1 MEKVFYSS
9 LGLDEKIPPSVF
21 ETEGG
26 VVAYKFENGVI
37 SHCELYFGK
46 KLSYVVYMSNWPSE
60 NIVSQHVLKYPECKF
75 EIKNCSSDSGS
86 NVKRY
91 VCLPDGNLEFFIEE
105 ILNQAGDIV
114 RENRYD
120 DKGSFLGA
128 LEYEYNTS
136 GDLALTREIA
146 SNGDIVSENEEEK

>member
-1 MEKVFYSS
+1 MEKIFYSS

-21 ETEGG
+21 ENEGG
-26 VVAYKFENGVI
+26 VIAYKSESGAIN
-37 SHCELYFGK
+37 HCELYFGK
-46 KLSYVVYMSNWPSE
+46 ELSYVVYMSDWPSE
-60 NIVSQHVLKYPECKF
+60 NIVSWHASKYPECKF
-75 EIKNCSSDSGS
+75 EIKSCSSDSGS

-91 VCLPDGNLEFFIEE
+91 ICLPDGNLEFVIEE

-120 DKGSFLGA
+120 DKGGFLGA

-136 GDLALTREIA
+136 GDLVLTREIA
-146 SNGDIVSENEEEK
+146 SNGDIVSENEEE